1 MIRTMRRSPGGWR
14 WRRLG
19 FGMFFAPNSRLI
31 IGRAPKDR
39 AAAAGGLLSTSR
51 LVGQTFAAVVV
62 GILLANGMGT
72 GPAPLYLAC
81 ALAVVA
87 AGCSVV
93 RFRLRDVP
101 AI

>member
-1 MIRTMRRSPGGWR
+1 M
-14 WRRLG
+14 LG
-19 FGMFFAPNSRLI
+19 DERERPHPNSHLF
-31 IGRAPKDR
+31 IGCAPKDR

-81 ALAVVA
+81 VLAVVA
-87 AGCSVV
+87 ALCSLA
-93 RFRLRDVP
+93 RFAKRERVWEG
-101 AI
+101 